1 MQCQQQANNN
11 ELRMSSLANNARV
24 RVNKIEQTVF
34 ITEQILIMNRE
45 QGIVEWNA
53 NNIER
58 CNIKSHHLI
67 LVLKGIDNSFTHRV
81 QNYY

>member
-1 MQCQQQANNN
+1 MKLCLRATMQCQQQ
-11 ELRMSSLANNARV
+11 ANNARV

-45 QGIVEWNA
+45 QGTVDRNA

-58 CNIKSHHLI
+58 GNIKSHTPDPCFI
-67 LVLKGIDNSFTHRV
+67 RITRLK
-81 QNYY
+81 

>member
-1 MQCQQQANNN
+1 MKLCLRATMQCQQQ
-11 ELRMSSLANNARV
+11 ANNARV

-45 QGIVEWNA
+45 QGIVDRNA

-58 CNIKSHHLI
+58 GNIKSHTPDPCYI
-67 LVLKGIDNSFTHRV
+67 RSTRRV